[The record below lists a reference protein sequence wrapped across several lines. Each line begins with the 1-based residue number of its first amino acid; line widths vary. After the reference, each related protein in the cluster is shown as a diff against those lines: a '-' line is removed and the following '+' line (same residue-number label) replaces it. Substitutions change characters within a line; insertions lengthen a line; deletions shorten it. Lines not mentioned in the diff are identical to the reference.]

1 MYPGS
6 GREWIAPFPAALRA
20 GETWPA
26 LPPSGRRCRA
36 APLAFP
42 GSDRGIAGRGQSAG
56 SAACS
61 RRAVPES
68 WRAQRRAG
76 GTPCRC
82 KSGKNCTTGTCGETA
97 NR

>member
-20 GETWPA
+20 GETWPV

-61 RRAVPES
+61 RRAAP
-68 WRAQRRAG
+68 RRARKLAGAAEG
-76 GTPCRC
+76 GWDSLPPQERQ
-82 KSGKNCTTGTCGETA
+82 ELHH
-97 NR
+97 RDLW